1 MKKGFEDILNICL
14 DRISG
19 KGDSIEQCLRDY
31 PEHAA
36 ELEPLLKAAVRVS
49 EASSTISPPPE
60 FQRLAKYRFLTT
72 LHERGSRQRE
82 HRIGRLLKW
91 QRGWA
96 VALAVVLALFLTGAG
111 TVTASAS
118 SLPGDTLYPLK
129 TATEKVQGFFTF
141 GSEAKTGHYMKLA
154 ERRLNEIEALARQN
168 RTIPQSVLD
177 ALNEDTEQALE
188 LLVKHKPAGKRLL
201 NRLIALTANQKSV
214 LERVIEQVPP
224 QAKLKLMEA
233 LTRSEQAHGRAS
245 LLEDIYPGMEKF
257 KEAKPGPWQRN
268 SSFFE
273 AETAEF

>member
-14 DRISG
+14 DRISE

-36 ELEPLLKAAVRVS
+36 ELEPLLRAAISVS

-60 FQRLAKYRFLTT
+60 FQRLAKYRFLSA
-72 LHERGSRQRE
+72 LHEKGPQKGERRV
-82 HRIGRLLKW
+82 GRLLKW

-96 VALAVVLALFLTGAG
+96 IALAVVLALFLTGAG

-118 SLPGDTLYPLK
+118 SLPGDTLYPVK

-141 GSEAKTGHYMKLA
+141 GSEAKAGHYMKLA
-154 ERRLNEIEALARQN
+154 ERRLNEIEALARQD

-177 ALNEDTEQALE
+177 VLNEDTEQALE
-188 LLVKHKPAGKRLL
+188 LLIKHKPAGKGLIIRLL
-201 NRLIALTANQKSV
+201 AVTANQKSV
-214 LERVIEQVPP
+214 LERVMEQVPP
-224 QAKLKLMEA
+224 QAKLKLKEA

-245 LLEDIYPGMEKF
+245 LLEEIYPEMEKF
-257 KEAKPGPWQRN
+257 KENKSVPWHKSGN
-268 SSFFE
+268 FFN
-273 AETAEF
+273 AEPSES

>member
-1 MKKGFEDILNICL
+1 MKKGFEDILNKCL
-14 DRISG
+14 DRISE
-19 KGDSIEQCLRDY
+19 KGDTIEQCLRDY

-36 ELEPLLKAAVRVS
+36 ELEPLLKAALSVS
-49 EASSTISPPPE
+49 EASSSIGPAPE
-60 FQRLAKYRFLTT
+60 FQRLAKHRFLTA
-72 LHERGSRQRE
+72 LHEKSFEKRE
-82 HRIGRLLKW
+82 HRVGRLLKW

-96 VALAVVLALFLTGAG
+96 VALAVVLALVLTGAG

-177 ALNEDTEQALE
+177 ALNQDTEQALE
-188 LLVKHKPAGKRLL
+188 LLIKHKPAGRGLL

-214 LERVIEQVPP
+214 LERVIELVPP
-224 QAKLKLMEA
+224 AAKLKLREA
-233 LTRSEQAHGRAS
+233 LTRSEEAHGRAS
-245 LLEDIYPGMEKF
+245 MLEKIYPETEKF
-257 KEAKPGPWQRN
+257 KDTKRVPWHRN
-268 SSFFE
+268 GSFLE